1 MSVHRITVKG
11 NSTVR
16 LPTAGKYC
24 DRDIVITAEGG
35 SVELPDLSDPGAAAD
50 LMSGKQLIDGE
61 GKIVDGTFTIEEEIT
76 EQDALIEQINSALQ
90 RKTVGGGLPTQEK
103 TVEVTENGTVEVLP
117 DEGYTLSKVTVD
129 VDIPIPDGYIVP
141 SGTLEV
147 TENGTHDVTAYQSV
161 NVNVEAS
168 GGSSDVEVALLTR
181 EITEY
186 SNPTLTKLGAYAMS
200 GTNITTLNLPAL
212 TEIAGYAFYE
222 CTKLTDVV
230 FPSLTEVPYNGMRQ
244 YKGLVKCDCH
254 VINYIRQNAFY
265 QCTNL
270 ETLIIRSPKVCNI
283 VTGTIFNGSKIQSG
297 TGYIYVP
304 ASLVD
309 SYKATSGWT
318 GFANQFRAIEDY
330 PEICG

>member
-1 MSVHRITVKG
+1 
-11 NSTVR
+11 
-16 LPTAGKYC
+16 
-24 DRDIVITAEGG
+24 
-35 SVELPDLSDPGAAAD
+35 
-50 LMSGKQLIDGE
+50 
-61 GKIVDGTFTIEEEIT
+61 
-76 EQDALIEQINSALQ
+76 
-90 RKTVGGGLPTQEK
+90 
-103 TVEVTENGTVEVLP
+103 
-117 DEGYTLSKVTVD
+117 
-129 VDIPIPDGYIVP
+129 
-141 SGTLEV
+141 
-147 TENGTHDVTAYQSV
+147 
-161 NVNVEAS
+161 
-168 GGSSDVEVALLTR
+168 
-181 EITEY
+181 
-186 SNPTLTKLGAYAMS
+186 
-200 GTNITTLNLPAL
+200 
-212 TEIAGYAFYE
+212 
-222 CTKLTDVV
+222 
-230 FPSLTEVPYNGMRQ
+230 MRQ

>member
-16 LPTAGKYC
+16 LRTAGKYC

-35 SVELPDLSDPGAAAD
+35 SVELPELSDPGEAAD
-50 LMSGKQLIDGE
+50 LMAGKQLIDGE

-76 EQDALIEQINSALQ
+76 EQDSLIEQINSALQ

-117 DEGYTLSKVTVD
+117 DEGYTLSKVTVNAD
-129 VDIPIPDGYIVP
+129 VPVPDGYIVP

-168 GGSSDVEVALLTR
+168 GGSSDAEIGLLTR
-181 EITEY
+181 TITEY

-200 GTNITTLNLPAL
+200 GMPITRLYLPAL
-212 TEIAGYAFYE
+212 KEIAGYAFYE
-222 CTKLTDVV
+222 CTSLTDVV
-230 FPSLTEVPYNGMRQ
+230 FPSLIEVPYNGMRQ
-244 YKGLVKCDCH
+244 YKGLVKADFH
-254 VINYIRQNAFY
+254 VLSSIKQNAFY

-283 VTGTIFNGSKIQSG
+283 VTGTIFNSSKIQSG

-304 ASLVD
+304 AALID
-309 SYKATSGWT
+309 SYKTASGWT
-318 GFANQFRAIEDY
+318 AFANQFRAIEDY